1 MRSMKRKVERQWS
14 KRPRPIPYQGG
25 VLLRQR
31 KDKIMNR
38 CFLTSGGSS
47 PGGILLPIGYI
58 RPDRRME
65 EQRVLRNEGDLRAQL
80 LLAES
85 LDVPSIQGD
94 ASLLGMK
101 IAQEQV
107 RQGRLPCPEV
117 AMMPTFSPG
126 RREREKFSSTGCPA
140 S

>member
-1 MRSMKRKVERQWS
+1 
-14 KRPRPIPYQGG
+14 
-25 VLLRQR
+25 
-31 KDKIMNR
+31 MNR
-38 CFLTSGGSS
+38 RFLTSGGSS

-85 LDVPSIQGD
+85 LDVSSLQGN

-101 IAQEQV
+101 AVQEQV
-107 RQGRLPCPEV
+107 RQGRLPLPRSGYDAYFFAGAQGEGKV
-117 AMMPTFSPG
+117 F
-126 RREREKFSSTGCPA
+126 
-140 S
+140 